1 MLECVYRGRGR
12 NTGKREDFY
21 REYKLNDGRDLISL
35 LQHLNA
41 TV

>member
-1 MLECVYRGRGR
+1 MLECVYSVRDR

-35 LQHLNA
+35 VPHLNP